1 MKYLISCSSTGAV
14 TFLSLDCHGRA
25 TDIQIVPE
33 SGFIS
38 SKYHYPRD
46 QLLADCGFALEEN
59 FAAECSS
66 ELFIQAF
73 TKEKK
78 QLTAKEV
85 EITCEITTVRI
96 HTECIIGE
104 IKNCFGILDGP
115 LPITFTKSLSQVKS
129 RQTLFLT

>member
-1 MKYLISCSSTGAV
+1 MKYLIPCSSIGAV
-14 TFLSLDCHGRA
+14 TFLSQGYGGRA
-25 TDIQIVPE
+25 TGIQIVQE

-59 FAAECSS
+59 FAAESS
-66 ELFIQAF
+66 SKLFIHAF

-85 EITCEITTVRI
+85 KITC
-96 HTECIIGE
+96 
-104 IKNCFGILDGP
+104 
-115 LPITFTKSLSQVKS
+115 
-129 RQTLFLT
+129 